1 MRPESLVYKQKL
13 FVVHSVFN
21 GLAGLESNG
30 TGGIDIDSL
39 TGHGVAAL
47 ACGTFA
53 NFKAAKA
60 DDLNF
65 VALPELFDDEIEDG
79 IDCNVCIPPG
89 KVGRARKSAD
99 KLSLIQ
105 CMFLRL

>member
-30 TGGIDIDSL
+30 TGGIDVDSL

-89 KVGRARKSAD
+89 K
-99 KLSLIQ
+99 
-105 CMFLRL
+105 FLRL

>member
-65 VALPELFDDEIEDG
+65 VALPEHFIS
-79 IDCNVCIPPG
+79 N
-89 KVGRARKSAD
+89 
-99 KLSLIQ
+99 
-105 CMFLRL
+105 